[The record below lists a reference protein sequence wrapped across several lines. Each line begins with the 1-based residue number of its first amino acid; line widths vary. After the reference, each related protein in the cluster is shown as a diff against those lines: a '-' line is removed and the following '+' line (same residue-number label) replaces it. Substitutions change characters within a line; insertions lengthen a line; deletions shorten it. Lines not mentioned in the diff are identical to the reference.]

1 VHEKECQ
8 LSVYSITVFE
18 KLFYLFPQRRLELF
32 GLVFR
37 EQFCHRVDEFGA
49 KILAKVVS
57 VSPQERRRTS
67 PYPFFGLAC
76 LMKLIFLC
84 LLILICFFLTP
95 FLLLLNLTLQVV
107 NFLKTYFK
115 EGKVIIH
122 YWMFI

>member
-1 VHEKECQ
+1 MYEKECQ
-8 LSVYSITVFE
+8 LSVYSVTVFE

-37 EQFCHRVDEFGA
+37 EQFCHQVNQFGA

-57 VSPQERRRTS
+57 VSPQERRRIL
-67 PYPFFGLAC
+67 FF
-76 LMKLIFLC
+76 IVP
-84 LLILICFFLTP
+84 ILTYFFLNM
-95 FLLLLNLTLQVV
+95 FLLLLNFTLQPI

-122 YWMFI
+122 YLMFI

>member
-1 VHEKECQ
+1 MHEKECQ

-67 PYPFFGLAC
+67 RYPFFGFAC
-76 LMKLIFLC
+76 LMKLIFLG